1 MGSGGSYARPRL
13 RVRPGLTRRTPTGA
27 DRVSAIFVTR
37 RALPGPVPTSWGPG
51 PPAYLLP
58 AVCYRLR
65 FPMRLPSPIAQ
76 RVLFPVVVVLLFGAV
91 PQAVPQTA
99 DDALAR
105 VQAGLEEGDPAAVL
119 VDAPARVEVVLFGQ
133 GGTFR
138 RAQAVHVLRDFF
150 RRYPPARVAFPERS
164 SSDEG
169 QTAIGSYWTEDGG
182 APLSVRVLHRQS
194 GEDWELASIRIDRW
208 STVRTGGR

>member
-1 MGSGGSYARPRL
+1 
-13 RVRPGLTRRTPTGA
+13 
-27 DRVSAIFVTR
+27 
-37 RALPGPVPTSWGPG
+37 
-51 PPAYLLP
+51 
-58 AVCYRLR
+58 
-65 FPMRLPSPIAQ
+65 MRLPSPFAQ
-76 RVLFPVVVVLLFGAV
+76 WALFPVVAVLLFGGV
-91 PQAVPQTA
+91 PLATPQTA

-105 VQAGLEEGDPAAVL
+105 VEAGLEQGDPAAVL

-182 APLSVRVLHRQS
+182 APLSVRVLHRQD
-194 GEDWELASIRIDRW
+194 GEEWELASIRIDRW